1 MTRSGRYPLEVRE
14 RAVRLV
20 LDHRDQYTSEWAA
33 ITSIAAKCGMTAET
47 LRKWIRRAQVD
58 SGVRQGVTSDERERL
73 RELER
78 ENRELRRA
86 NEILKAASA
95 FFARE
100 LDPRLPR

>member
-1 MTRSGRYPLEVRE
+1 MTRSGRYPAEVRE

-20 LDHRDQYTSEWAA
+20 REHEGEYPSQWAA
-33 ITSIAAKCGMTAET
+33 ISSIATKCGMTPET
-47 LRKWIRRAQVD
+47 LRKWVRLVEVD
-58 SGVRQGVTSDERERL
+58 TGVRPGLTSDERQRL
-73 RELER
+73 QTLER

-100 LDPRLPR
+100 LDPRLPK

>member
-1 MTRSGRYPLEVRE
+1 
-14 RAVRLV
+14 VRLV
-20 LDHRDQYTSEWAA
+20 LDHRREYPSEWAA
-33 ITSIAAKCGMTAET
+33 ITSIAEKCGMTTET
-47 LRKWIRRAQVD
+47 LRKWVRRAQD
-58 SGVRQGVTSDERERL
+58 DAGSRPGLSTDERGRL
-73 RELER
+73 KELER

>member
-1 MTRSGRYPLEVRE
+1 MRQPGKYPEEVRE

-20 LDHRDQYTSEWAA
+20 QEHQAEYPSPWAA
-33 ITSIAAKCGMTAET
+33 ITSIATKCGMTPET
-47 LRKWIRRAQVD
+47 LRKWVLRADVD
-58 SGVRQGVTSDERERL
+58 PGTRPGLTSEERQRLVR
-73 RELER
+73 LER

-100 LDPRLPR
+100 LDPRLPK